1 MRLRGARA
9 PAGARRPR
17 GAVAAQAPNYLLD
30 SVCRETVLHRDDQSP
45 IAASELAAA
54 RIIVGERARHV
65 AHLRWNPLFRGGY
78 GR

>member
-1 MRLRGARA
+1 
-9 PAGARRPR
+9 
-17 GAVAAQAPNYLLD
+17 
-30 SVCRETVLHRDDQSP
+30 VCRETVLHRDDQSP